1 MHQESCAEPQSLPKA
16 GIVAVLLHCH
26 ELHSI
31 IALLGYA
38 GEDMI
43 CHSNQKSECCRDYAA
58 KLTKRWCHTS
68 NIELVQFWGT
78 VTFEVCVRCDSW
90 LF

>member
-1 MHQESCAEPQSLPKA
+1 MVAAERAGRSPRETEALTLVHQESCAEPQSLPKA

-43 CHSNQKSECCRDYAA
+43 CHSNQKSECCRD
-58 KLTKRWCHTS
+58 
-68 NIELVQFWGT
+68 
-78 VTFEVCVRCDSW
+78 
-90 LF
+90 